1 MTNIIIGR
9 IGDGKRK
16 AGKENDK
23 QGRYEDG
30 FL

>member
-23 QGRYEDG
+23 QGRPDDG
-30 FL
+30 F